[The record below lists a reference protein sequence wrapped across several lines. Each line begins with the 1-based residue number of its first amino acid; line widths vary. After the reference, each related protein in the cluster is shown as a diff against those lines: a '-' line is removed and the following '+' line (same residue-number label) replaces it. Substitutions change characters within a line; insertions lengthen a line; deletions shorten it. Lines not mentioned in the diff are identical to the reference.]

1 MMASQLYLS
10 DRSDKPFVH
19 LNCAAIPEALIESE
33 LFGYKKGAFTG
44 ANQNGKTGLIAA
56 AENGVL
62 FLDEI
67 SELPLHLQSKLLQFL
82 QNKTYIPV
90 GGSQVQKAD
99 VRIIAATNTNLLEL
113 TRTGQFR
120 ADLFYRLNIL
130 PLNIPPLRERRE
142 DIVPL
147 LDFYL
152 KKYNNKYQ
160 KDHTLSGNL
169 TDVFYNYD
177 WPGNIRELEN
187 LLERLVITVENKE
200 IDLRDLPD
208 KIRNEQ
214 LGQISSLHALPANQT
229 LTEYL
234 NQIEREII
242 EETYRQLQST
252 RKAAARLGVTQA
264 YIARRFKKYKLKVV
278 EEKDLTTME

>member
-1 MMASQLYLS
+1 MIISLMGGLTIYTKLFTLS
-10 DRSDKPFVH
+10 
-19 LNCAAIPEALIESE
+19 NQ

-187 LLERLVITVENKE
+187 LLERLVITVENRE

-264 YIARRFKKYKLKVV
+264 YIARRFK
-278 EEKDLTTME
+278 